1 MNSKDARPGNATRR
15 SRRATKK
22 QQIIALYLAGIT
34 NIEDLAR
41 ITDARASYVSTVL
54 QQAGFLQGYFDL
66 YTSTAQPM
74 NIYSK
79 LFAGRLGFKDEA
91 TARRSVAVLDQWY
104 LRFARAG
111 DRAGQ
116 HHALSMALVMFDRAR
131 WTGRR
136 READLFRQWLVAQL
150 TLEPAA
156 DEENALT
163 ATAPR
168 PNEAE

>member
-1 MNSKDARPGNATRR
+1 
-15 SRRATKK
+15 
-22 QQIIALYLAGIT
+22 
-34 NIEDLAR
+34 
-41 ITDARASYVSTVL
+41 
-54 QQAGFLQGYFDL
+54 
-66 YTSTAQPM
+66 
-74 NIYSK
+74 

-156 DEENALT
+156 DEESART

-168 PNEAE
+168 PNGTAAHGNMGGV

>member
-1 MNSKDARPGNATRR
+1 MSLENAKQWIATRR

-54 QQAGFLQGYFDL
+54 QQAGFLRGYFDL

-79 LFAGRLGFKDEA
+79 VFASKLGFKDEA
-91 TARRSVAVLDQWY
+91 TARRSVAFLDQWY
-104 LRFARAG
+104 RRFARDG

-116 HHALSMALVMFDRAR
+116 HHALSMALIMFDRAR

-136 READLFRQWLVAQL
+136 READLYRQWLVAQL
-150 TLEPAA
+150 TLEPST
-156 DEENALT
+156 DEK
-163 ATAPR
+163 
-168 PNEAE
+168 